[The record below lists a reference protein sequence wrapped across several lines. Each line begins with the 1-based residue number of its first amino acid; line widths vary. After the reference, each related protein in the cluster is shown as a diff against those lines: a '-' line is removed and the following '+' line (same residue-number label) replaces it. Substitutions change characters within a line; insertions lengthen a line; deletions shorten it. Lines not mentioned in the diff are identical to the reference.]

1 MRVEFI
7 VRRPIAAA
15 DGMRAEQ
22 ESTTTVESELPK
34 MVLELVVGKM
44 ADQLVQVDEQVLR
57 MPGLELAS
65 QFRQFRLVQPVL
77 QVLDYLVFLVDL
89 RVQGHLEGLV
99 FLEAQQGRGL
109 QGNLDFQVGLEV
121 PGFLFVPQ
129 DLGHQVHLEIL
140 GRLVFLEVQQI
151 PGHQENLELPDLR

>member
-1 MRVEFI
+1 
-7 VRRPIAAA
+7 
-15 DGMRAEQ
+15 
-22 ESTTTVESELPK
+22 
-34 MVLELVVGKM
+34 
-44 ADQLVQVDEQVLR
+44 

-65 QFRQFRLVQPVL
+65 QFRQFRFVQPVQ

-89 RVQGHLEGLV
+89 QVQGHLEGLV
-99 FLEAQQGRGL
+99 FLGAQQGRGL

-121 PGFLFVPQ
+121 LGFLFVPQ

-151 PGHQENLELPDLR
+151 PAHQENLELPDLR

>member
-15 DGMRAEQ
+15 VGMRAEL
-22 ESTTTVESELPK
+22 ELTTTVESELPK
-34 MVLELVVGKM
+34 MVLELVVGEM

-65 QFRQFRLVQPVL
+65 QFRQFRFVQPVQ

-89 RVQGHLEGLV
+89 QVQGHLEGLV
-99 FLEAQQGRGL
+99 FLGAQQGRGL

-121 PGFLFVPQ
+121 LGFLFVPQ

-151 PGHQENLELPDLR
+151 PAHQENLELQDLR